1 MALHTTTTGQGQDLV
16 LLHGWAMHS
25 AVWSPVL
32 PQLAQQFRVT
42 CIDLPG
48 HGRSDYDDV
57 DWVEQC
63 LSAAPQQAI
72 WLGWSLG
79 GLLAMLAACRQP
91 ERINRLLC
99 VAASP
104 CFSQRQD
111 WQAAMRTDIL
121 DGFAQQLRSDW
132 QVTISNF
139 IALQMYGVDDA
150 REHIRELRNLL
161 QAEGSPHMAALTEG
175 LRLLLE
181 TDARQC
187 LQSLQLPVNFILG
200 GKDRLVPPGLAD
212 VLPSSVQV
220 VELAEAGHAPFISHP
235 RFFLQSL
242 QLMLNSEQGVIA

>member
-1 MALHTTTTGQGQDLV
+1 MALHTTTTGQGPDLV

-48 HGRSDYDDV
+48 HGHSDYDDR

-63 LSAAPQQAI
+63 LSAAPEQAI

-79 GLLAMLAACRQP
+79 GLLAMQAACRQRQ
-91 ERINRLLC
+91 RINRLLC

-111 WQAAMRTDIL
+111 WQPAMGTDVL
-121 DGFAQQLRSDW
+121 AGFARQLRSDW
-132 QVTISNF
+132 QATINNF
-139 IALQMYGVDDA
+139 IALQMHGVDGA
-150 REHIRELRNLL
+150 RDYIRDLRSLL
-161 QAEGSPHMAALTEG
+161 QTTGSPHMDALTAG
-175 LRLLLE
+175 LQLLQD

-187 LQSLQLPVNFILG
+187 LQSLQIPVNFILG
-200 GKDRLVPPGLAD
+200 GKDRLVPPALAD
-212 VLPSSVQV
+212 ALPPSVQV
-220 VELAEAGHAPFISHP
+220 VELAAAGHAPFVSHP
-235 RFFLQSL
+235 RLFMQSL
-242 QLMLNSEQGVIA
+242 QLILNSEQSVIA